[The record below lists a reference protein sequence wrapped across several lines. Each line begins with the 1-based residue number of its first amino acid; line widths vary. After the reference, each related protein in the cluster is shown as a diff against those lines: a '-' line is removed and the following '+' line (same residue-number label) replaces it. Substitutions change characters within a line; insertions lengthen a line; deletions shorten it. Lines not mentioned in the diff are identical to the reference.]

1 MHRKIK
7 STGQKTNIASA
18 VRRWAA
24 IAAAVASVSSVP
36 LSAVLA
42 ETVAS
47 YTQAQADRGKRAYDT
62 NCSGCHGT
70 TLGGSAEVPALAGQG
85 FRERWFIGPPAPFV
99 AFITANMP
107 QQDPG
112 SLSPPTYADIA
123 AYLMSRNRVRA
134 GDTELPADPVAQA
147 NIVLPPLQ

>member
-1 MHRKIK
+1 MNLVRV
-7 STGQKTNIASA
+7 
-18 VRRWAA
+18 VRRWTTVAV
-24 IAAAVASVSSVP
+24 AVASISSVP

-42 ETVAS
+42 ETVSS
-47 YTQAQADRGKRAYDT
+47 YTQAQADRGRRAYDA

-70 TLGGSAEVPALAGQG
+70 TLGGSAEVPTLAGSG
-85 FRERWFIGPPAPFV
+85 FREHWFIGSPAPFM
-99 AFITANMP
+99 AFIAANMP

-112 SLSPPTYADIA
+112 SLSPQAYADIA

-134 GDTELPADPVAQA
+134 GDTELPVDPVAQA